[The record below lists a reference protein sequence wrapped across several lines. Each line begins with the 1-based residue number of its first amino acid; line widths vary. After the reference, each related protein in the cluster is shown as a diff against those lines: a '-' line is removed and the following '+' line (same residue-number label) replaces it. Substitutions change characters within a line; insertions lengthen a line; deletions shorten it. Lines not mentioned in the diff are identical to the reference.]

1 MHYVLRVSLP
11 DEYGALHALTGA
23 CRGAGADIVSLDVV
37 ERAGGFA
44 VDDLC
49 VTIDDPDALTAS
61 LDRLPGMAVMSLRQV
76 TSFRDLDGAL
86 ALAAAMVAEGRGA
99 VRLLVER
106 LPRALWAGW
115 AIGVARGW
123 NGLEQLAASDG
134 ALVPKCS
141 HWLPLIAPRRL
152 YRSDVTDDTATTT
165 FDGLELAAA
174 PLGQATS
181 AVIVARRGGPRFVE
195 RELRQLDL
203 LAKVSVATE
212 VAHAHT
218 MRRPIE
224 RIYPARRTVVRS

>member
-1 MHYVLRVSLP
+1 MHYVLRISVPDQPGSL
-11 DEYGALHALTGA
+11 HVLTGA
-23 CRGAGADIVSLDVV
+23 CSDAGADIVSLDVV
-37 ERAGGFA
+37 ERGGGVA

-49 VTIDDPDALTAS
+49 LTVEDADALTAG
-61 LDRLPGMAVMSLRQV
+61 LDRLPGVAVMSRHEV
-76 TSFRDLDGAL
+76 ASFRDADGAL

-106 LPRALWAGW
+106 LPAALRASW

-123 NGLEQLAASDG
+123 NGLEVLAASEH
-134 ALVPKCS
+134 AVAPECS

-152 YRSDVTDDTATTT
+152 HLSDVTDGATGSD
-165 FDGLELAAA
+165 FDGLEIAAA

-181 AVIVARRGGPRFVE
+181 AVIVARQDGPRFVD

-212 VAHAHT
+212 VAHAYT
-218 MRRPIE
+218 VRRPIE
-224 RIYPARRTVVRS
+224 RIEPSRRTVVRS